1 MTLAPR
7 FLVNLWAGLR
17 LARFGRRLK
26 SSGYDI
32 REQHAAFARLM
43 KQLARTSFGRSQGIG
58 GGISYAD
65 FKEKV
70 APRPYAAFAPYL
82 TRMAAGESDVLVPGK
97 CPLFV
102 ETAGTTGAPKL
113 LPVSEA
119 MLAHFRDALSESLFH
134 YACRAGH
141 TGVFLGRHLQIG
153 ASTAVR
159 ETNGILCTSLDG
171 IVTLCVSRWVD
182 ANLRAPPGRVAQMP
196 EGMEKIAAI
205 AATMLSRDVTLIGG
219 TPPSLQ
225 ALVETVIQSAGR
237 DKSDPSPLQ
246 AVWPNLECCVHT
258 GTPLGFFEET
268 LRPLLGSAVRFHEI
282 YATAEGIFA
291 AQDTGHPAAMRLIS
305 DAGIFFEFLPATAYH
320 ESTVERAGAH
330 CLPLEKIQTGTD
342 YVLIVTTPAGLCRY
356 ATGDIVHFVTASPP
370 RLRFVGRAGF
380 QLNTVGENVSE
391 HDLFKTLQAVCSR
404 HGWSPIAFHVAP
416 YEQRLGPGLVAHVH
430 EWWLELGTHTV
441 KTPMANVL
449 GPELDS
455 ELVRRNAD
463 YAQRRRNNL
472 LGAPQIR
479 LVIPGVF
486 ERWAQQRGKSASAS
500 KIPACRPDR
509 LVADQ
514 LASLAPFYQTA
525 IISGK

>member
-1 MTLAPR
+1 
-7 FLVNLWAGLR
+7 VNFWTGLR
-17 LARFGRRLK
+17 LAHFGHRLK
-26 SSGYDI
+26 SPDHDI
-32 REQHAAFARLM
+32 RAQHAAFARLM
-43 KQLARTSFGRSQGIG
+43 NQLARTSFGRSQGITARM
-58 GGISYAD
+58 SYTD
-65 FKEKV
+65 FREKI
-70 APRPYAAFAPYL
+70 APRPYASFAPHL
-82 TRMAAGESDVLVPGK
+82 NRMAAGESGVLVPGK

-102 ETAGTTGAPKL
+102 ETAGTTGPPKL
-113 LPVSEA
+113 LPVPEA
-119 MLAHFRDALSESLFH
+119 MLAHFRKALSDALFH
-134 YACRAGH
+134 HAHRAGH
-141 TGVFLGRHLQIG
+141 TGVFLGRHLQLG

-159 ETNGILCTSLDG
+159 ETHGIHRTSLEGIL
-171 IVTLCVSRWVD
+171 TLCVSRWVD
-182 ANLRAPPGRVAQMP
+182 ANLCAPPGRVAQMP
-196 EGMEKIAAI
+196 EGTEKIAAT
-205 AATMLSRDVTLIGG
+205 AATMLKRDVTLIGG
-219 TPPSLQ
+219 TPASLQ
-225 ALVETVIQSAGR
+225 ALAETVLKSVGL
-237 DKSDPSPLQ
+237 DKSDASLLET
-246 AVWPNLECCVHT
+246 VWPNLECCVHT
-258 GTPLGFFEET
+258 GTPLGFFEDS
-268 LRPLLGSAVRFHEI
+268 LRPLLGSAVKFHEI
-282 YATAEGIFA
+282 YAAAEGIFA
-291 AQDTGHPAAMRLIS
+291 AQDGGHPAAMRLIS
-305 DAGIFFEFLPATAYH
+305 DAGVFFEFLPAAEYH

-330 CLPLEKIQTGTD
+330 CLPLEKIKTGTD

-380 QLNTVGENVSE
+380 RLNTVGENVSE
-391 HDLFKTLQAVCSR
+391 YDLFKSLQAVCSR

-455 ELVRRNAD
+455 ELLRRNAD

-486 ERWAQQRGKSASAS
+486 ERWSQQQGVSAGAR
-500 KIPACRPDR
+500 KILPCRPDR

-514 LASLAPFYQTA
+514 LASLAPFHQPA